1 MVQVN
6 DVHAADPSAV
16 LAFLK
21 ATRPFSDLDENVL
34 IDLCEQFTIDFFPK
48 GTLIFEQEESE
59 VHHLH
64 LISRGGVKVYLND
77 EDNVVTL
84 KDFRGEGGYFG
95 ALAIIRGSRSNLNV
109 ETVEDTFCYL
119 LHKDLFLTLIQTYP
133 RFAHYYLK
141 RFSEE
146 VVTVA
151 YSELRSQKVRARAQD
166 GLYLFTTPV
175 GDVVKRHLEVM
186 PSSQTVQQAAAKM
199 SDLSIGS
206 LLISDPSGD
215 IVGIATDNDLRT
227 KVVAQGLAYTTPI
240 GEIMNA
246 PVHGIAASAT
256 CFDAL
261 LQMMNQQVHHLAV
274 ENNQGAI
281 VGVITAHDIM
291 VHQGTSPISLF
302 REIVAQRRI
311 DGLYSLSEKV
321 PLVIRTLVAEGAK
334 ANNITRMIAV
344 LNDQIVNR
352 VLKLL
357 EEELG
362 PAPYP
367 FCWLVL
373 GSEGRQ
379 EQTFKTDQDNALIYG
394 TPPEEWEAIKEAK
407 LYFRRFGN
415 LAIEHLANC
424 GYPLCKGQMMA
435 SNPKWRK
442 PYATWHNYFDRWMS
456 APEPQA
462 VLHATIFF
470 DFRGGYGDAFL
481 ADHLRDYLVREA
493 PQRSIFLV
501 HLAKDCLVN
510 RPPLSFFRNF
520 IVEKDGEHKNRLD
533 IKTRGL
539 VPYVDF
545 GRLMALKHGIR
556 ETNTI
561 ARLQAL
567 ADADFI
573 PRDLYVETREAYEY
587 QMQLRLVHQLRMIDE
602 GKTPD
607 NYIDP
612 AELSDLEKQ
621 TLKEA
626 FAVIGRIQG
635 YIKTEMR
642 VTEVD

>member
-1 MVQVN
+1 MVQAN
-6 DVHAADPSAV
+6 DVHAADPAAV

-21 ATRPFSDLDENVL
+21 ATRPFSDLDEDVL
-34 IDLCEQFTIDFFPK
+34 TNLCEQFSIDFFPK
-48 GTLIFEQEESE
+48 GTLILQQETTE
-59 VHHLH
+59 VYHLH
-64 LISRGGVKVYLND
+64 LISRGGVKVYLTD
-77 EDNVVTL
+77 EDHMVTL

-119 LHKDLFLTLIQTYP
+119 LPKELFLDLIQTYP

-151 YSELRSQKVRARAQD
+151 YSELRNQKVRPRAQD
-166 GLYLFTTPV
+166 GLYLFTTHV
-175 GDVVKRHLEVM
+175 GEVVKRQLEM
-186 PSSQTVQQAAAKM
+186 IPSSETVQQAAAKM
-199 SDLSIGS
+199 SQLRIGS
-206 LLISDPSGD
+206 LLIHDQGGD

-227 KVVAQGLAYTTPI
+227 KVVAMGLGYSTPVA
-240 GEIMNA
+240 EIMSA
-246 PVHGIAASAT
+246 PVQKIGASAT

-274 ENNQGAI
+274 ENMQGTI
-281 VGVITAHDIM
+281 MGMVTAHDIM

-302 REIVAQRRI
+302 REIVAQRKI
-311 DGLYSLSEKV
+311 EGLYSLAEKV
-321 PLVIRTLVAEGAK
+321 PLVIRTLVSEGAK

-352 VLKLL
+352 VLILL

-362 PAPYP
+362 PAPFP
-367 FCWLVL
+367 FCWLML

-379 EQTFKTDQDNALIYG
+379 EQTFKTDQDNALIYE
-394 TPPEEWEAIKEAK
+394 TPPEEWEAIKQAK

-442 PYATWHNYFDRWMS
+442 PYSTWHNYFDRWMS

-470 DFRGGYGDAFL
+470 DFRAGYGDMAL
-481 ADHLRDYLVREA
+481 ADRLRDFLVQEA
-493 PQRSIFLV
+493 PRRSIFLI

-510 RPPLSFFRNF
+510 KPPLSFFRNF

-545 GRLMALKHGIR
+545 GRLMALKHGIK

-567 ADADFI
+567 ADGDFI

-587 QMQLRLVHQLRMIDE
+587 QMQLRLVHQLQMME
-602 GKTPD
+602 AGNKPD

-626 FAVIGRIQG
+626 FAVISRLQG
-635 YIKTEMR
+635 YIKSEMR